1 MRSNVLAFVF
11 KIQIF
16 WDRTLCIHSM
26 TFIESCSLHLQS
38 RRIPGLKYLSCSI
51 FLWTWQLKLF
61 SVFKYKDELL
71 FWWCVCHRYLVR
83 RRNPELWTEVLNEAN
98 PFKRPLIDQVSCVR
112 ILKPNTLLLFR
123 TGNQCVIEVLIIRLL
138 KLAAKCIVH
147 YTVESGS
154 HRLYVIKLNDQWKVS
169 VLWIACHL
177 SGAVYHFVRLT
188 KLKVPTVTV
197 AVDLG

>member
-1 MRSNVLAFVF
+1 M
-11 KIQIF
+11 
-16 WDRTLCIHSM
+16 
-26 TFIESCSLHLQS
+26 
-38 RRIPGLKYLSCSI
+38 
-51 FLWTWQLKLF
+51 
-61 SVFKYKDELL
+61 
-71 FWWCVCHRYLVR
+71 R

-154 HRLYVIKLNDQWKVS
+154 HRLYVIKLNDQ
-169 VLWIACHL
+169 
-177 SGAVYHFVRLT
+177 
-188 KLKVPTVTV
+188 
-197 AVDLG
+197 